1 MPKEFGTIFLFKD
14 LMYLALL
21 KRRERERERETYE
34 VSIYI
39 YMDHQHKVLDQIKL
53 AHNSIY

>member
-21 KRRERERERETYE
+21 KRRERERETYE